1 VTRDVVAATPLPRA
15 EWLCSPLFSQPR
27 THLRSTSSSNRAEHT
42 RNRINT
48 YASLDAQIA
57 AIETKIVRLH
67 AQACL
72 LRQRRNALTPFG
84 RLPVEIFHYI
94 LDLFMQS
101 TLLPHYLGLSWYRT
115 DHETW
120 YKRGERI
127 GWVSIMGV
135 CTFLRNIAT
144 SYPALWSHI
153 DFSRCIDWT
162 VVCLQRSRD
171 HPLRITWSE
180 PTYAWKDYL
189 LQHAME
195 RACDVR
201 IYTFSELDENFMPS
215 LLNGAHPRLCSLTYA
230 PKIADV
236 LELPAHFLGT
246 DTTTITRLVL
256 EHVEFHYDEIQLP
269 FLEYFECRRICHARP
284 HQIFSL
290 IRGAP
295 RLSHLRLDDNKG
307 AVGPYNPHMPSIN
320 LPRLV
325 HVEITTKLE
334 CIASYM
340 AVLPVPRET
349 YTISV
354 CKDSVE
360 PRFNGNDIAVR
371 QYVIEFV
378 YRIVA
383 SEDAYNPPAVRLSR
397 DTNTSSSVQWQ
408 LEIVRSEEAPDI
420 QYTDYSDQFE
430 RFHPILRR
438 AQSILVDGRAL
449 QVFTCALK
457 YPAELLEAVE
467 DIVLLS
473 VSIGTHDL
481 KDLHVWITRRAKS
494 HRPLRSMEFR
504 QCQRTDSED
513 FQNWIAFLMQNNLVT
528 NVGAENYDGET
539 D

>member
-1 VTRDVVAATPLPRA
+1 M
-15 EWLCSPLFSQPR
+15 
-27 THLRSTSSSNRAEHT
+27 
-42 RNRINT
+42 NT
-48 YASLDAQIA
+48 YNLLDAQIA
-57 AIETKIVRLH
+57 AIETKIARLH

-72 LRQRRNALTPFG
+72 LRQRRNTLTPFA
-84 RLPVEIFHYI
+84 RLPVEILHYI
-94 LDLFMQS
+94 LDLCMHS
-101 TLLPHYLGLSWYRT
+101 TLLPHYLGYSWYTT

-120 YKRGERI
+120 YKPGERI

-162 VVCLQRSRD
+162 VVCLERSRG
-171 HPLRITWSE
+171 HPLRITYSE
-180 PTYAWKDYL
+180 PTYAWKDHL

-201 IYTFSELDENFMPS
+201 IYTFSELGENFMPS

-230 PKIADV
+230 PKIADI
-236 LELPAHFLGT
+236 LELPTHFLGT
-246 DTTTITRLVL
+246 DRTNITRLVL
-256 EHVEFHYDEIQLP
+256 EHVEIMFDEIQFP
-269 FLEYFECRRICHARP
+269 SLEYLECRRTWAKQPYR
-284 HQIFSL
+284 IFSL

-325 HVEITTKLE
+325 DVEIATKLE

-340 AVLPVPRET
+340 AVLPVPQET

-360 PRFNGNDIAVR
+360 PRFNGNDMAVR
-371 QYVIEFV
+371 QYVIEFI

-383 SEDAYNPPAVRLSR
+383 GEDAYNPPTICLSR
-397 DTNTSSSVQWQ
+397 HRDTSSSVPWQ
-408 LEIVRSEEAPDI
+408 LKIVRSEEAPDI

-438 AQSILVDGRAL
+438 AQSILVDGRAV
-449 QVFTCALK
+449 QVFACALK

-467 DIVLLS
+467 EIVLRS
-473 VSIGTHDL
+473 VTISTYDL
-481 KDLHVWITRRAKS
+481 KDLDAWIKRRAES

-504 QCQRTDSED
+504 QCHNTDRLA
-513 FQNWIAFLMQNNLVT
+513 FQNWIASLMHGNLVI
-528 NVGAENYDGET
+528 NVWTEYYDGET